1 MSVAK
6 LARAEEALQAAEV
19 AYAAALQ
26 GRNPDE
32 IAEAQGRVMKALHAR
47 TIAHHAD
54 EYGAGHTCDTCSG
67 RASWDD

>member
-6 LARAEEALQAAEV
+6 LARAEKALQAAEV

-26 GRNPDE
+26 GLDPNK
-32 IAEAQGRVMKALHAR
+32 IAKAQGAVMIALRNR